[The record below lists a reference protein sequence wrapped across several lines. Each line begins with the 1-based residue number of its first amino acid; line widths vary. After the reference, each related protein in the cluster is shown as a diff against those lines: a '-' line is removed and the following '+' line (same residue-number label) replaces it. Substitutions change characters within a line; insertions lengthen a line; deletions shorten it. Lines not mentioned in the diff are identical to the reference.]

1 MFYTKGDQISVEQG
15 EFRKDNVKI
24 SRDVFLEKDKSK
36 NCQNYTN
43 FQFASYKDVM
53 NNTGRTSATTR
64 IWLQYMA
71 L

>member
-1 MFYTKGDQISVEQG
+1 MFYTKGDQIFVERG

-43 FQFASYKDVM
+43 F
-53 NNTGRTSATTR
+53 
-64 IWLQYMA
+64 
-71 L
+71 